1 MRIPKLFKPSFK
13 FGVPGVPGVPD
24 TISAIENN
32 KLNPILAD
40 TLTEWP
46 GVPGVPDAD
55 GVDAPRLAGTP
66 DTPDHAAG
74 VSTLSNDSLLNNKE
88 NRNADTPGTPDTPE
102 NSLCRKLLPDT
113 GPIPEGLNE
122 IEARL
127 WRAIAAEPGLSRVQL
142 CERTGVTLE
151 EFNASTPVL
160 CGQQL
165 AWPDYARYGGWMT
178 ARQAEEAQS

>member
-13 FGVPGVPGVPD
+13 FGVSGVPGVPD

-46 GVPGVPDAD
+46 GVSGVPDTD
-55 GVDAPRLAGTP
+55 SVDAPRRAGTP

-74 VSTLSNDSLLNNKE
+74 VSTLSTDNLLNNQE
-88 NRNADTPGTPDTPE
+88 ELNTDTPGTPDTPE

-113 GPIPEGLNE
+113 GPIPGGLNE
-122 IEARL
+122 VEARL

-142 CERTGVTLE
+142 CERTCVTLE
-151 EFNASTPVL
+151 EFDANTPVL
-160 CGQQL
+160 CGRQL
-165 AWPDYARYGGWMT
+165 AWPDYVRYGGWMT
-178 ARQAEEAQS
+178 ARQAKEAQS

>member
-1 MRIPKLFKPSFK
+1 MRIPKLFKPAFK

-32 KLNPILAD
+32 ELNPILAD

-46 GVPGVPDAD
+46 SVPGVPDA
-55 GVDAPRLAGTP
+55 GSVDPPRLAGTP

-74 VSTLSNDSLLNNKE
+74 VSTLSTDNLLNNQE
-88 NRNADTPGTPDTPE
+88 ELNADTPGTPDTPE